1 MTIIQSN
8 THQCFVCGVDNPA
21 GLKITF
27 ESNGEGKVQAK
38 IRFSMQFQGYPGIV
52 HGGVIAAV
60 LDEAAGR
67 ATMKGKRPEFS
78 LVTGK
83 LSVRYR
89 KPVKVEEWV
98 TVEGTYEA
106 CSGRV
111 HTCKGKLIS
120 ESGEVLADADVVL
133 VEPAQE
139 LVDAITTT
147 DDQWIDHEE

>member
-1 MTIIQSN
+1 MKIIQSN
-8 THQCFVCGVDNPA
+8 THHCFVCGEDNPA

-27 ESNGEGKVQAK
+27 VGNGEGKVQAR
-38 IRFSMQFQGYPGIV
+38 IRFSEQFQGYPGIV

-67 ATMKGKRPEFS
+67 ATMKSKRPEFS

-89 KPVKVEEWV
+89 KPVKVDEWV
-98 TVEGTYEA
+98 TVEGTYEN

-111 HTCKGKLIS
+111 HTCRGKLIS
-120 ESGEVLADADVVL
+120 ESGEILADADVVL
-133 VEPAQE
+133 VEPAKE
-139 LVDAITTT
+139 LVEAITTA
-147 DDQWIDHEE
+147 DDQWIDRE